1 MRNNSRGGAGR
12 APMKD
17 RPKPEF
23 DQEIIDIARV
33 SRMVAGG
40 RRFRFR
46 ATVVIGDRKGRVG
59 FGTAKGADVSLATEK
74 AVKRAKKTM
83 IRVPLMG
90 AGTIPHEVHGSFKAS
105 KIYLKPAP
113 PGTGLIAGG
122 AIRTILELAGVRN
135 VFGKMYGTSNG
146 FVNLEAA
153 MKALTQLEMPEQVE
167 ARRGVKVSS
176 LIRGAVKR
184 QAVLSASATTDAP
197 KAVHAEAP
205 AKEN

>member
-1 MRNNSRGGAGR
+1 
-12 APMKD
+12 MKD

-23 DQEIIDIARV
+23 DQEIVDIARV

-46 ATVVIGDRKGRVG
+46 ATVVIGDRNGRVG
-59 FGTAKGADVSLATEK
+59 FATAKGADVSGATDK

-83 IRVPLMG
+83 ITVPLMG
-90 AGTIPHEVHGSFKAS
+90 AGTIPHEVLVSFKAA

-113 PGTGLIAGG
+113 PGTGVIAGG
-122 AIRTILELAGVRN
+122 AVRTILELAGVRN

-153 MKALTQLEMPEQVE
+153 MKALAQLETPEQVE
-167 ARRGVKVSS
+167 LRRGVKINS
-176 LIRGAVKR
+176 LVRNAAAR
-184 QAVLSASATTDAP
+184 HP
-197 KAVHAEAP
+197 AP
-205 AKEN
+205 AVVPIAAPLAAPSSFHSA